1 MQQLELFPEFDT
13 NPHTV
18 VFTFE
23 GVDYV
28 TEPAEMEMVWEGGEP
43 RSTCDGCA
51 FFDEDWLLI
60 TNGCQQSEK
69 VCSCVEHDIIWVKK
83 G

>member
-1 MQQLELFPEFDT
+1 MQQLELFPELDV
-13 NPHTV
+13 NPHNV

-28 TEPAEMEMVWEGGEP
+28 TEPAEMETVWEDEEP
-43 RSTCDGCA
+43 RGTCDGCA
-51 FFDEDWLLI
+51 FFTEPA
-60 TNGCQQSEK
+60 TYHRGCQESEK
-69 VCSCVEHDIIWVKK
+69 VLNCMVHNVIWVKK